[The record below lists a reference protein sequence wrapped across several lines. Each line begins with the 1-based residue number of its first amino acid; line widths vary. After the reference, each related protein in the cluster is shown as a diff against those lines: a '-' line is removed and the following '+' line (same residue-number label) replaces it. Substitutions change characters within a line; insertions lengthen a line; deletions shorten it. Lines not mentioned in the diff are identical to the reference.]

1 MKISESEMAVFALL
15 ILGLLFL
22 YSSKQKSK
30 YYPIYRDR
38 YLPVTTTYDI
48 HRPVPYDIYRHPRHP
63 RHPRPNRPHR
73 PHRPHNLKPGKD
85 WHIGPDGK
93 YLPESKGGVVPIK
106 PFN

>member
-30 YYPIYRDR
+30 YPIYRDR

-48 HRPVPYDIYRHPRHP
+48 HRPVPYDIYRPPRYPRYPRHPRHP
-63 RHPRPNRPHR
+63 RHP
-73 PHRPHNLKPGKD
+73 RPHNLKPGKD